1 MLPLF
6 EWFQDLLL
14 PSSYSGSYAR
24 HTRLATTVLGH
35 LGRSLQLSMVLAHL
49 SSVTIGLVSWIGE
62 LVGSKEVVLPGT
74 DATEGD
80 RISETPSPKRENT
93 RATPAPC
100 CPPSE
105 TKETQA
111 DAEERQEDSVERLSV
126 ARIAAGV
133 VQDLSAKIILLVCL
147 AAVFTSIKTIYGLD
161 LVPDA
166 GGLSYWTLP
175 GLTKIHAD
183 PSLNATKKEQWLD
196 EYKASFQQQVVYLR
210 IRNVTVMNL
219 LDKSPY
225 DEMVFWEFSTRGY
238 DENHDYDL
246 TPAACLMH
254 KGDSVTE
261 WATNGRC
268 TSTLVFD
275 NRYPPKSRTAISYPL
290 KSRRAI
296 SHLFKRYGKQ
306 PL

>member
-80 RISETPSPKRENT
+80 QISETPSPKRENT

-147 AAVFTSIKTIYGLD
+147 AAVFTSI
-161 LVPDA
+161 
-166 GGLSYWTLP
+166 
-175 GLTKIHAD
+175 
-183 PSLNATKKEQWLD
+183 
-196 EYKASFQQQVVYLR
+196 
-210 IRNVTVMNL
+210 
-219 LDKSPY
+219 
-225 DEMVFWEFSTRGY
+225 
-238 DENHDYDL
+238 
-246 TPAACLMH
+246 
-254 KGDSVTE
+254 
-261 WATNGRC
+261 
-268 TSTLVFD
+268 
-275 NRYPPKSRTAISYPL
+275 
-290 KSRRAI
+290 
-296 SHLFKRYGKQ
+296 
-306 PL
+306 